1 MQKRKFLTIMMV
13 AVSLSTA
20 DIVLA
25 DEAGSCH
32 FHGKKMPKEETVS
45 NCIGRAGRWGK
56 KATNGWL
63 SSLIPLLP
71 VRRKESF
78 YLFFTARGSFIAAN
92 FTGK

>member
-1 MQKRKFLTIMMV
+1 M
-13 AVSLSTA
+13 
-20 DIVLA
+20 
-25 DEAGSCH
+25 E
-32 FHGKKMPKEETVS
+32 
-45 NCIGRAGRWGK
+45 K

-78 YLFFTARGSFIAAN
+78 YLFFTAPGNFIAAN